1 MIISIFIF
9 IAVFLAVVGS
19 ISYYFSVKEIPVLFK
34 ELPVGTNAE
43 TKLFDGITIT
53 LRTRV
58 STIPLL
64 VEQYY
69 DYKTMANFYKSIRI
83 KFDKKYRM
91 KQEIRGKAIGIAAQP
106 MFIRYL
112 IANNIFVYANFSS
125 IKQAI
130 NGAAF
135 DLINYYS
142 DFAGYSIED
151 VTYMIQKELHTF
163 ASVWVVDNEEV
174 LSDFLVKNAKAY
186 QEHYTTYAA
195 EKYGEK

>member
-64 VEQYY
+64 VEEYY

-106 MFIRYL
+106 MFISPFTK
-112 IANNIFVYANFSS
+112 IFISFLF
-125 IKQAI
+125 KE
-130 NGAAF
+130 
-135 DLINYYS
+135 INYVNT
-142 DFAGYSIED
+142 IL
-151 VTYMIQKELHTF
+151 IKLI
-163 ASVWVVDNEEV
+163 
-174 LSDFLVKNAKAY
+174 
-186 QEHYTTYAA
+186 
-195 EKYGEK
+195 